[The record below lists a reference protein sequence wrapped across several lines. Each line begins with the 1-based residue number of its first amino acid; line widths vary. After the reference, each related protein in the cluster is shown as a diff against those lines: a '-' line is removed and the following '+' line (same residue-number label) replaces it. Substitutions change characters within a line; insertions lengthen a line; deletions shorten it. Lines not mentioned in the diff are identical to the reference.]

1 MTLKIAMTNQG
12 GYTVLSQ
19 IYELLEITLLD
30 YMVLSKSEVRILN
43 SNEHRERN
51 ITLGRTG
58 KKNLTRYCPISS
70 LTAVKF
76 AVPKG
81 L

>member
-1 MTLKIAMTNQG
+1 MTNQG

-19 IYELLEITLLD
+19 IYEPLEITLRD

-58 KKNLTRYCPISS
+58 KKI
-70 LTAVKF
+70 
-76 AVPKG
+76 
-81 L
+81 

>member
-1 MTLKIAMTNQG
+1 MTNQG

-19 IYELLEITLLD
+19 IYELLEITLRD

-58 KKNLTRYCPISS
+58 KTI
-70 LTAVKF
+70 
-76 AVPKG
+76 
-81 L
+81 